1 MLYISHFLYPFVLHE
16 QADKLGVQEP
26 DDIGMSSGNNQ
37 INVSNRV
44 IDAGDGWRKG
54 WGAAIVML
62 HQVWQMS
69 DNADSA
75 ISVPALPK
83 LSSVH

>member
-1 MLYISHFLYPFVLHE
+1 MNKSGQP
-16 QADKLGVQEP
+16 ADKLGVQEP
-26 DDIGMSSGNNQ
+26 DDGGMSSGNNQ
-37 INVSNRV
+37 INGSNKV
-44 IDAGDGWRKG
+44 IDAGDGWWKG

-83 LSSVH
+83 LSSVQ